1 MVDALAMFA
10 ANPTLPAKE
19 ANTPLARLKFIRE
32 GIGILD

>member
-10 ANPTLPAKE
+10 ANPMLPAKE
-19 ANTPLARLKFIRE
+19 ANTVLARLKFIRE